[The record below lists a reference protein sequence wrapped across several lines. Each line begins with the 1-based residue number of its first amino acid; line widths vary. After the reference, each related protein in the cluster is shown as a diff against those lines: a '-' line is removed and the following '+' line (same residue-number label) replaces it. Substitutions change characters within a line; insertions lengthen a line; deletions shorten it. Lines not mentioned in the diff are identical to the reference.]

1 MSMAVAELRS
11 QTDVGA
17 QLWLVSS
24 GSAEL
29 TLFLIAF

>member
-1 MSMAVAELRS
+1 MGVPSTELRS
-11 QTDVGA
+11 QTDLGA

-24 GSAEL
+24 GGAGL